1 MLEGKGIKKAYGNE
15 IIFQNFSF
23 IFPSS
28 CLLLL
33 TGASGTGKTTLLQ
46 LLNLNIPFEG
56 ELRLDGVDL
65 HRLSAKDQLSYR
77 QLKIGCVYQ
86 DSGLIKTIS
95 VLDHKHLVEAIKG
108 PTTSPLARKA
118 WEMFKQEVS
127 MAQSVGTLSRGQQQR
142 LAILLACFGDSK
154 LLLLD
159 EPTTGLDYKQR
170 QVIYKL
176 VHALSQ
182 DRCVIMSTHA
192 DPKEG
197 LAFTHHM
204 HLPQGNS
211 PYPPSF
217 SFLKNQIPIKPKRQ
231 RFPLRWLWRLL
242 SRQRKKETFRWQF
255 NMFQSITFTI
265 LGVFISLMF
274 VLSKELLTITE
285 TMIGG
290 RYQYAKEVNTQTGQL
305 LSSNH
310 GDSIFT
316 AFDFDVKLRTYYDES
331 YFEFLKPYHQFYFF
345 TDGFYRPMKDVHL
358 GLINHFQLLQDQ
370 VGLNSTMTLGEDEL
384 LLGIQPGHVK
394 LLASI
399 LNCFPVI
406 EDINETLG
414 EQSLPIYFSI
424 EVPQW
429 GYQDDRFFF
438 LRAVTLT
445 DEPVWFHSLND
456 YAQIIYEEH
465 LRLPSKGF
473 EEHYET
479 QPWRVSKTM
488 MVMTKD
494 HDLLLTTWQNNPLFQ
509 HYHLQRHPRLGWIV
523 YRSNIPRKLRPVGIA
538 DTDGFHFHSS
548 WGYHYYPDHRLSGF
562 AQPVFFHPR
571 EVIDPTYL
579 DSIRQMKQPYDWLG
593 VTAPKEVSQG
603 FVLANPSQAIKLK
616 TDASLPR
623 LKDHEIYLS
632 QGLADRWNVVVGDTI
647 HLSLPLYDATL
658 PIGMIGEYENRT
670 LRIQGVLPSS
680 QSYIAHHPW
689 WWEHWLMVQAFVP
702 SQKLIP
708 EAWVIYNDAIPMPNQ
723 EVLKPFAEVVASVK
737 EIQGWAILA
746 MTGVGVVIGLPSLV
760 LFFYYLRQS
769 LVDDKKTMNLFIGY
783 GTPMTMIQQWYG
795 VKLTWLI
802 MELVGPTFLV
812 ILGFDFV
819 IKEVIASIF
828 FIDFMYRFPQETMLV
843 LIGLFLGFYAMMLVI
858 QTTTIGDLVK
868 KN

>member
-1 MLEGKGIKKAYGNE
+1 MLEGKGIKKAYGDE

-23 IFPSS
+23 VFPSP

-46 LLNLNIPFEG
+46 LLNLSIPFEG
-56 ELRLDGVDL
+56 QLRLDGVDL
-65 HRLSAKDQLSYR
+65 HRLSAKDQLTFR

-86 DSGLIKTIS
+86 DSGLIKNIS
-95 VLDHKHLVEAIKG
+95 VRDHKHLVEAMKG
-108 PTTSPLARKA
+108 PTTSPWVRKA
-118 WEMFKQEVS
+118 WDKFKQDVNIT
-127 MAQSVGTLSRGQQQR
+127 QPVGTLSRGQQQR
-142 LAILLACFGDSK
+142 FAILLACFGDSK

-170 QVIYKL
+170 QVIYNL

-197 LAFTHHM
+197 LAFTHHL
-204 HLPQGNS
+204 HLPQGTS
-211 PYPPSF
+211 SSLPSF
-217 SFLKNQIPIKPKRQ
+217 SVLKNQIPNKPKRQ
-231 RFPLRWLWRLL
+231 WFPLHWLWLL
-242 SRQRKKETFRWQF
+242 LGRQRKREPFRWQF
-255 NMFQSITFTI
+255 NLFQSMTFTI

-290 RYQYAKEVNTQTGQL
+290 RYQYVKEVNGQTGQL
-305 LSSNH
+305 LSSH
-310 GDSIFT
+310 KDDPIFT
-316 AFDFDVKLRTYYDES
+316 TFEFDVTMRTYYDES

-358 GLINHFQLLQDQ
+358 GLINHFQLIQNQ
-370 VGLNSTMTLGEDEL
+370 VVLNSTMTLAEDEL
-384 LLGIQPGHVK
+384 LLGVQPGHVK
-394 LLASI
+394 LLASL

-406 EDINETLG
+406 EDINDKLIER
-414 EQSLPIYFSI
+414 SLPIYFSI

-429 GYQDDRFFF
+429 GYQDNRFFF

-445 DEPVWFHSLND
+445 DEPVWFHSLDD
-456 YAQIIYEEH
+456 YAHIIYEDH
-465 LRLPSKGF
+465 LRLPSKGY
-473 EEHYET
+473 EENYET

-494 HDLLLTTWQNNPLFQ
+494 HDLLLSNWQNHSLFQ
-509 HYHLQRHPRLGWIV
+509 QYHLQRHPRLGWIV
-523 YRSNIPRKLRPVGIA
+523 YRSHISRKLKPEGIK
-538 DTDGFHFHSS
+538 DKDGFHFHSS
-548 WGYHYYPDHRLSGF
+548 WGYHYYPEHRLSGF
-562 AQPVFFHPR
+562 AQPIFFHPR
-571 EVIDPTYL
+571 DVIDPTYL
-579 DSIRQMKQPYDWLG
+579 DSIRQMKQAYDWLG
-593 VTAPKEVSQG
+593 VTTPKEVSQG
-603 FVLANPSQAIKLK
+603 FVLANPRQAIKLR
-616 TDASLPR
+616 TDASLPK

-632 QGLADRWNVVVGDTI
+632 QALLDRWNVVVGDTI
-647 HLSLPLYDATL
+647 HISFPLYDATL
-658 PIGMIGEYENRT
+658 PIGMIGQYEHKT

-680 QSYIAHHPW
+680 QVFIAHHPW

-702 SQKLIP
+702 SHELIP
-708 EAWVIYNDAIPMPNQ
+708 EAWVIYNDVIPMPNQ

-746 MTGVGVVIGLPSLV
+746 MTGVGVWIGLPSLV
-760 LFFYYLRQS
+760 LFYYYLRQS

-783 GTPMTMIQQWYG
+783 GAPMTMIQQWYG

-802 MELVGPTFLV
+802 IELVGPTFIV
-812 ILGFDFV
+812 ILGFDFL

-828 FIDFMYRFPQETMLV
+828 FIDFMYQFPQETIVV
-843 LIGLFLGFYAMMLVI
+843 LIGLFLGFYAMMLGI
-858 QTTTIGDLVK
+858 QTSTIHGIIK
-868 KN
+868 KK